1 MKVSSMMLLLAAVVA
16 TGATMT
22 SAYAQQNGESMEA
35 MEAMEAPPMPPS
47 PFAPGQSVYF
57 PGFMIDQITSN
68 LPLPPFDMTNG
79 NAIFGVIIPNLGT
92 WIHQEVS
99 PHFADPSLSFRYVTL
114 ILNAGYDATA
124 PYHETA
130 VGVYSRVDNRPAS
143 ESADSYNINVAS
155 IYSGYRM
162 GMAFDPDREPQW
174 RAMLINNGLDP
185 DDDSGLDLDC
195 SQTHQLDSPIAIG
208 NLASKCV
215 LEARYADGF
224 NHFGDETPGQ
234 PFRDTTGY
242 EPVNSANELVDPS
255 RWQPLIKQL
264 REGTYVSQQ
273 FTTPQWAVTEP
284 YSDINP
290 RDFRA
295 PPPFASDHAFIDDYK
310 AQADEVLAAV
320 AGLTDEQKMLVEY
333 FDNKARETLFFPAV
347 EALPNT
353 MDFWQLDFMLHIAQ
367 FDAGIVGWQ
376 EKARYDAVRPVTA
389 IHYLYGDEVVQTF
402 GIGGDG
408 PRSIPGSEWQS
419 YASTGDHPE
428 YPSATACFC
437 AAQAQAWRNYLG
449 GDEIPDVTLPN
460 GQVVDGF
467 IGVLPAGSSIH
478 EPGVTPAN
486 DVIVTYDT
494 WTEYEQDCAESRIW
508 AGLHFR
514 AAVEESLNTCS
525 DIGNAAWDY
534 FSTLLDGTA
543 PLRQPAEKID
553 PDPWLNRP
561 HYTGR

>member
-1 MKVSSMMLLLAAVVA
+1 MITML
-16 TGATMT
+16 
-22 SAYAQQNGESMEA
+22 
-35 MEAMEAPPMPPS
+35 
-47 PFAPGQSVYF
+47 
-57 PGFMIDQITSN
+57 TSN
-68 LPLPPFDMTNG
+68 PPLPPFDMENG
-79 NAIFGVIIPNLGT
+79 NAVFGVIIPNLGT

-99 PHFADPSLSFRYVTL
+99 PHFSDPSLSFRYVTL

-155 IYSGYRM
+155 IYAVYQLAM
-162 GMAFDPDREPQW
+162 KFDPEREMQW
-174 RAMLINNGLDP
+174 RNMLINNGLDP
-185 DDDSGLDLDC
+185 DDGTGLNLSC
-195 SQTHQLDSPIAIG
+195 SRTHNLDSPIAIG
-208 NLASKCV
+208 NLAGKCV
-215 LEARYADGF
+215 LEARSADGF
-224 NHFGDETPGQ
+224 NQFGEETPGQ

-242 EPVNSANELVDPS
+242 TPVNSANELVDPS
-255 RWQPLIKQL
+255 RWQPFTKQL
-264 REGTYVSQQ
+264 REGTWVSQQ

-284 YSDINP
+284 YSNIDP

-295 PPPFASDHAFIDDYK
+295 PPPMASDHMFMEEYK
-310 AQADEVLAAV
+310 AQADEVLNAV

-347 EALPNT
+347 EALPST
-353 MDFWQLDFMLHIAQ
+353 MDFWQLDFLLHIAQ

-389 IHYLYGDEVVQTF
+389 IQYIYGDELVPTYRMNGESRLVPASQWT
-402 GIGGDG
+402 
-408 PRSIPGSEWQS
+408 S
-419 YASTGDHPE
+419 YANVGDHPE

-449 GDEIPDVTLPN
+449 GDEIPDVTMPN
-460 GQVVDGF
+460 GDVVPGF
-467 IGVLPAGSSIH
+467 VGVLPAGSSIH
-478 EPGVTPAN
+478 EPGITPAN
-486 DVIVTYDT
+486 DVTVSYDT

-514 AAVEESLNTCS
+514 AAVEESLSMCS
-525 DIGNAAWDY
+525 DIGDSAYEY
-534 FSTLLDGTA
+534 FMTQMDGTA
-543 PLRQPAEKID
+543 PLRQPAEKLEA
-553 PDPWLNRP
+553 DPWRDRP

>member
-1 MKVSSMMLLLAAVVA
+1 MKTSSMILLLAAVAA

-22 SAYAQQNGESMEA
+22 SAYAQQSEDSA
-35 MEAMEAPPMPPS
+35 QAPSPPS
-47 PFAPGQSVYF
+47 PFAPGQSIYLSD
-57 PGFMIDQITSN
+57 PMITMFTSQ
-68 LPLPPFDMTNG
+68 LPLPPFDMANG
-79 NAIFGVIIPNLGT
+79 NAVFGVIIPNLGT

-99 PHFADPSLSFRYVTL
+99 PHFSDPSLSFRYVTL

-143 ESADSYNINVAS
+143 ESEDSYNINVAS
-155 IYSGYRM
+155 IYAVYRLAM
-162 GMAFDPDREPQW
+162 EFDPERELQW
-174 RAMLINNGLDP
+174 RSMLTNNGLDP
-185 DDDSGLDLDC
+185 DDDTGMDLSC
-195 SQTHQLDSPIAIG
+195 SRTHQLDSPIAIG
-208 NLASKCV
+208 NLAGKCV
-215 LEARYADGF
+215 LEARYSDGF

-242 EPVNSANELVDPS
+242 RPVNSANELTDPS
-255 RWQPLIKQL
+255 RWQPLTIQL
-264 REGTYVSQQ
+264 REGTWVSQQ

-284 YSDINP
+284 YSDIDP
-290 RDFRA
+290 REFRA
-295 PPPFASDHAFIDDYK
+295 PPPYASDHAFMDEYK
-310 AQADEVLAAV
+310 AQTDEVMEAV

-367 FDAGIVGWQ
+367 FDAGIVAWQ

-389 IHYLYGDEVVQTF
+389 VQYLYGDDMVQTYS
-402 GIGGDG
+402 IGGDARFV
-408 PRSIPGSEWQS
+408 PASQWAS
-419 YASTGDHPE
+419 YANTGDHPE

-460 GQVVDGF
+460 GDVVDGYT
-467 IGVLPAGSSIH
+467 GVLPAGSSIH
-478 EPGVTPAN
+478 EPGMTPAD
-486 DVIVTYDT
+486 DVVVTYDT
-494 WTEYEQDCAESRIW
+494 WSEYEHDCAESRIW

-514 AAVEESLNTCS
+514 AAVEESLDTCS

-534 FSTLLDGTA
+534 FSTLMDGTA
-543 PLRQPAEKID
+543 PPRQAAEKID
-553 PDPWLNRP
+553 PDPWLDRP

>member
-1 MKVSSMMLLLAAVVA
+1 MKITTANTLVLLAAAVA
-16 TGATMT
+16 IAGATMAT
-22 SAYAQQNGESMEA
+22 TAHAQQAGA
-35 MEAMEAPPMPPS
+35 PS

-57 PGFMIDQITSN
+57 SDPMIEMIISQA
-68 LPLPPFDMTNG
+68 PLPPFDMDEG
-79 NAIFGVIIPNLGT
+79 NAVFGVIIPNLGT

-130 VGVYSRVDNRPAS
+130 VGAYSRVDNRPAD
-143 ESADSYNINVAS
+143 EATTRNINTAS
-155 IYSGYRM
+155 IYAVYRL
-162 GMAFDPDREPQW
+162 GMAFDEERAPQW
-174 RAMLINNGLDP
+174 RAMLTDNGLDP
-185 DDDSGLDLDC
+185 DDDTGMNLEC
-195 SQTHQLDSPIAIG
+195 SRTHDLDSPIAIG
-208 NLASKCV
+208 NLAGKCV
-215 LEARYADGF
+215 LEGRWSDGF

-255 RWQPLIKQL
+255 RWHPLTKQL
-264 REGTYVSQQ
+264 REGTWVSQQ

-284 YSDINP
+284 YSGIDP
-290 RDFRA
+290 REFRA
-295 PPPFASDHAFIDDYK
+295 PPPLASDHVFPAEYK

-320 AGLTDEQKMLVEY
+320 AALTDEQKMLVEY

-367 FDAGIVGWQ
+367 FDAGIVAWQ

-389 IHYLYGDEVVQTF
+389 ISYLYGDENIRTYGTGSDTVRF
-402 GIGGDG
+402 
-408 PRSIPGSEWQS
+408 IPANQWYS

-428 YPSATACFC
+428 YPSATSCFC

-460 GQVVDGF
+460 GQVVDGYTG
-467 IGVLPAGSSIH
+467 ILPAGSSIH
-478 EPGVTPAN
+478 EPGVTPAE
-486 DVIVTYDT
+486 DVVVTYDT
-494 WTEYEQDCAESRIW
+494 WTEYERDCADSRIW
-508 AGLHFR
+508 GGLHFR
-514 AAVEESLNTCS
+514 AAVEESLDLCS
-525 DIGNAAWDY
+525 DIGNAAYEY
-534 FSTLLDGTA
+534 FQTLLDGTA
-543 PLRQPAEKID
+543 PLRAPAEKLD
-553 PDPWLNRP
+553 PDPWLDRP